1 MFYFKTNCVIIKTIF
16 RNLFQFERFDT
27 IMKKIKMLVV
37 APYEGMAESI
47 ATIAKERNDIE
58 VTIQTGDLSTGKNI
72 AIELSHNN
80 YDVIISRGGTAELI
94 RSAVEIPV
102 VEVSISVYDVLCAI
116 KLAESYSGK
125 FVIAGFS
132 GITYYARLLCDLLQY
147 DIDIITF
154 TSEEDALPALRD
166 AKKKGCKLVLCDMLG
181 SSIAKKLWLN
191 AILIPSGVESITMAL
206 NEAVELVHSSRYVHK
221 QKDLFQALLT
231 SEDREFLIYDPAG
244 KLWFSSSSIEQ
255 TNTALMN
262 IVQSYIK
269 SFLKTADQTI
279 ARQIRDK
286 VYVLKNSHIYYDEQ
300 KYTAIT
306 IQQKDALFSEE
317 DLGITIYN
325 KSDGSPSDF
334 INYYSSSNNVGDL
347 SNMIEE
353 YSKTNIPV
361 LIIGEVGTGKDKAA
375 SLLYE
380 NGAFDKAPFY
390 TIDCAFMGERKW
402 NNLISSENSPL
413 NTLHNT
419 IYLKNVGALSKLQL
433 NKLFTYIEQTKLIKK
448 NRLIF
453 SLVLNN
459 KEHKETETA
468 RTYLENT
475 LKCLT
480 LKLPPLRERIE
491 DISSISALYIHKL
504 NISSEKQII
513 GLEAEAMELLQSF
526 AWPHNLDQLQHVL
539 KELVVITHTPYI
551 TCKSVQQVLKQEQN
565 ICPFED
571 MTSVHFDLSQTLDA
585 INYQIIIT
593 VLKQENGNKEKTS
606 KRLGISRSTLWRILK
621 NYSV

>member
-1 MFYFKTNCVIIKTIF
+1 
-16 RNLFQFERFDT
+16 
-27 IMKKIKMLVV
+27 MKKIKMLAV
-37 APYEGMAESI
+37 APYEGMAEAI
-47 ATIAKERNDIE
+47 ATIAKERNDIDLT
-58 VTIQTGDLSTGKNI
+58 VQTGDLSTGKNI

-102 VEVSISVYDVLCAI
+102 VEVSISVYDVLRAI
-116 KLAESYSGK
+116 KLAENYSGK

-132 GITYYARLLCDLLQY
+132 GITHYARQLCDLLQY

-191 AILIPSGVESITMAL
+191 AILIPSGAESITDAL
-206 NEAVELVHSSRYVHK
+206 NEAVELVHSSQYVHK

-231 SEDREFLIYDPAG
+231 AEDREFLIYDPAG
-244 KLWFSSSSIEQ
+244 KLWFSSFVIEH
-255 TNTALMN
+255 TNTSLMN
-262 IVQSYIK
+262 IVQNYIK
-269 SFLKTADQTI
+269 TFLKTPDQTI

-286 VYVLKNSHIYYDEQ
+286 VYVLKNCHIYYAEQ

-325 KSDGSPSDF
+325 KSDGMPSDF
-334 INYYSSSNNVGDL
+334 TNYYSSSNNVGDL
-347 SNMIEE
+347 SNMIEQ
-353 YSKTNIPV
+353 YSKTNTPV

-380 NGAFDKAPFY
+380 NGDFDNAPFY

-433 NKLFTYIEQTKLIKK
+433 NKLFTYIEQTKLHKK
-448 NRLIF
+448 NRLLF

-459 KEHKETETA
+459 KEQKETETA
-468 RTYLENT
+468 RNYFENS
-475 LKCLT
+475 LCCLT
-480 LKLPPLRERIE
+480 LKLPPLRERID
-491 DISSISALYIHKL
+491 DIPSITALYIHKL

-513 GLEAEAMELLQSF
+513 GLETEAMELLQSF
-526 AWPHNLDQLQHVL
+526 PWPHNLDQLQHVL
-539 KELVVITHTPYI
+539 NELVVITNTPYI
-551 TCKSVQQVLKQEQN
+551 TYQSVKQILKQEQTS
-565 ICPFED
+565 CPFQQ
-571 MTSVHFDLSQTLDA
+571 TSHFNFNQTLDN
-585 INYQIIIT
+585 INYQIIVA

-621 NYSV
+621 NHADDNDK

>member
-1 MFYFKTNCVIIKTIF
+1 
-16 RNLFQFERFDT
+16 
-27 IMKKIKMLVV
+27 MKKIKMLAV
-37 APYEGMAESI
+37 APYEGMAEAIS
-47 ATIAKERNDIE
+47 AIAKERNDIE
-58 VTIQTGDLSTGKNI
+58 LTVQTGDLSTGKNI

-102 VEVSISVYDVLCAI
+102 VEVSISVYDVLRAI
-116 KLAESYSGK
+116 KLAENYSGK

-132 GITYYARLLCDLLQY
+132 GITHYARLLCDLLQY

-154 TSEEDALPALRD
+154 TSEEDAFPALRD

-191 AILIPSGVESITMAL
+191 AILIPSGTESISAAL
-206 NEAVELVHSSRYVHK
+206 NEAVELVHSSQYVHK

-231 SEDREFLIYDPAG
+231 KEDREFLIYDPAG
-244 KLWFSSSSIEQ
+244 KLWFSSFPTEE
-255 TNTALMN
+255 TNTSLMN
-262 IVQSYIK
+262 LVQNYIK
-269 SFLKTADQTI
+269 TFLKTPDQTI
-279 ARQIRDK
+279 ARQIREK
-286 VYVLKNSHIYYDEQ
+286 VYVLKNCHIYYAEQ

-325 KSDGSPSDF
+325 KSDGLPSDF
-334 INYYSSSNNVGDL
+334 TNYYSSSNNIGDL

-361 LIIGEVGTGKDKAA
+361 LIIGEAGTGKDKAA

-380 NGAFDKAPFY
+380 NGPFENAPFY

-402 NNLISSENSPL
+402 NTLISSENSPL

-453 SLVLNN
+453 SLVLNH
-459 KEHKETETA
+459 KEQKETETA
-468 RTYLENT
+468 RNYLENN
-475 LKCLT
+475 LCCLT
-480 LKLPPLRERIE
+480 LKLPPLRERIN
-491 DISSISALYIHKL
+491 DIPSITALYIHKL

-513 GLEAEAMELLQSF
+513 GLESEAMELMQSF
-526 AWPHNLDQLQHVL
+526 PWPHNLDQLQHVL
-539 KELVVITHTPYI
+539 NELVVITNTPYI
-551 TCKSVQQVLKQEQN
+551 TYANVQQILKQEQS
-565 ICPFED
+565 ICPFQE
-571 MTSVHFDLSQTLDA
+571 TSAVHFDLTQTLDA
-585 INYQIIIT
+585 INYQIILA

-621 NYSV
+621 

>member
-1 MFYFKTNCVIIKTIF
+1 
-16 RNLFQFERFDT
+16 
-27 IMKKIKMLVV
+27 MKKIKMLAV
-37 APYEGMAESI
+37 APYEGMAEAI
-47 ATIAKERNDIE
+47 AAIAKERNDIE
-58 VTIQTGDLSTGKNI
+58 LTVQTGDLSTGKNI

-102 VEVSISVYDVLCAI
+102 VEVSISVYDVLRAI
-116 KLAESYSGK
+116 KLAENYSGK
-125 FVIAGFS
+125 FIIAGFS

-191 AILIPSGVESITMAL
+191 AILIPSGTESITAAL
-206 NEAVELVHSSRYVHK
+206 NEAVELVHSSQYVHK
-221 QKDLFQALLT
+221 QKDLFQELLT
-231 SEDREFLIYDPAG
+231 NEDREFLIYDPAG
-244 KLWFSSSSIEQ
+244 KLWFSSFSIEQ

-262 IVQSYIK
+262 IVQNYIK
-269 SFLKTADQTI
+269 SFLKTPDQTI

-286 VYVLKNSHIYYDEQ
+286 VYVLKNCHIYYAEQ

-325 KSDGSPSDF
+325 KSDGSSSDF
-334 INYYSSSNNVGDL
+334 TNYYSSSNNVGDL
-347 SNMIEE
+347 SNRIEQ
-353 YSKTNIPV
+353 YSKTNTPV

-380 NGAFDKAPFY
+380 NGDFDNAPFY

-402 NNLISSENSPL
+402 NNLISNENSPL
-413 NTLHNT
+413 NTLHTT

-433 NKLFTYIEQTKLIKK
+433 NKLFTYIEQTKLNKK

-459 KEHKETETA
+459 KEQKETETA
-468 RTYLENT
+468 RTYLENS
-475 LKCLT
+475 LCCLT

-491 DISSISALYIHKL
+491 DIPSITALYIHKL

-513 GLEAEAMELLQSF
+513 GLETEAMELLQSF
-526 AWPHNLDQLQHVL
+526 PWPHNLDQLQHVL
-539 KELVVITHTPYI
+539 KELVVTTHTPYI
-551 TCKSVQQVLKQEQN
+551 TYENVEQTLKQEQTFS
-565 ICPFED
+565 PFQY
-571 MTSVHFDLSQTLDA
+571 TPSVHFNLNQTLDE
-585 INYQIIIT
+585 INYQIIMT

-621 NYSV
+621 NHAADYQ

>member
-1 MFYFKTNCVIIKTIF
+1 
-16 RNLFQFERFDT
+16 
-27 IMKKIKMLVV
+27 MKKIKMLAV
-37 APYEGMAESI
+37 APYEGMAEAI
-47 ATIAKERNDIE
+47 AAIAKERNDIE
-58 VTIQTGDLSTGKNI
+58 LTVQTGDLSTGKNI

-102 VEVSISVYDVLCAI
+102 VEVSISVYDVLRAI
-116 KLAESYSGK
+116 KLAENYSGK
-125 FVIAGFS
+125 FIIAGFS

-191 AILIPSGVESITMAL
+191 AILIPSGTESITAAL
-206 NEAVELVHSSRYVHK
+206 NEAVELVHSSQYVHK
-221 QKDLFQALLT
+221 QKDLFQELLT
-231 SEDREFLIYDPAG
+231 NEDREFLIYDPAG
-244 KLWFSSSSIEQ
+244 KLWFSSFSIEQ

-262 IVQSYIK
+262 IVQNYIK
-269 SFLKTADQTI
+269 SFLKTPDQTI

-286 VYVLKNSHIYYDEQ
+286 VYVLKNCHIYYAEQ

-306 IQQKDALFSEE
+306 IQQNDALFSEE
-317 DLGITIYN
+317 DLGVTIYN
-325 KSDGSPSDF
+325 KSDGLPNDF
-334 INYYSSSNNVGDL
+334 TNYYSSSNNVGDL
-347 SNMIEE
+347 SNRIEQ
-353 YSKTNIPV
+353 YSKTNIPI

-380 NGAFDKAPFY
+380 NGAFDKSPFY

-402 NNLISSENSPL
+402 NNLISNENSPL
-413 NTLHNT
+413 NTLHTT

-433 NKLFTYIEQTKLIKK
+433 NKLFTYIEQTKLNKK

-459 KEHKETETA
+459 KEQKETETA
-468 RTYLENT
+468 RTYLENS
-475 LKCLT
+475 LCCLT

-491 DISSISALYIHKL
+491 DIPSITALYIHKL

-513 GLEAEAMELLQSF
+513 GLETEAMELLQSF
-526 AWPHNLDQLQHVL
+526 SWPHNLDQLQHVL
-539 KELVVITHTPYI
+539 KELVVITNTPYI
-551 TCKSVQQVLKQEQN
+551 TYESVEQALKQEQTFS
-565 ICPFED
+565 PFQYEP
-571 MTSVHFDLSQTLDA
+571 SIHFNLNQTLDV
-585 INYQIIIT
+585 INYQIIMA

-621 NYSV
+621 NHTVDYQ

>member
-1 MFYFKTNCVIIKTIF
+1 
-16 RNLFQFERFDT
+16 
-27 IMKKIKMLVV
+27 MKKIKMLAV
-37 APYEGMAESI
+37 APYEGMAEAI
-47 ATIAKERNDIE
+47 AAIAKERNDIE
-58 VTIQTGDLSTGKNI
+58 LTVQTGDLSTGKNI

-102 VEVSISVYDVLCAI
+102 VEVSISVYDVLRAI
-116 KLAESYSGK
+116 KLAENYSGK

-166 AKKKGCKLVLCDMLG
+166 AKKRGCKLVLCDMLG

-191 AILIPSGVESITMAL
+191 AILIPSGTESITAAL
-206 NEAVELVHSSRYVHK
+206 NEAVELVHSSQYVHK
-221 QKDLFQALLT
+221 QKELFQALLT
-231 SEDREFLIYDPAG
+231 GEDREFLIYDPAG
-244 KLWFSSSSIEQ
+244 KLWFSSFSIEQ
-255 TNTALMN
+255 TNTSLMN
-262 IVQSYIK
+262 IVQNYIK
-269 SFLKTADQTI
+269 SFLKTPDQTI
-279 ARQIRDK
+279 VRQIRDK
-286 VYVLKNSHIYYDEQ
+286 VYVLKNCHIYYAEQ

-334 INYYSSSNNVGDL
+334 TNYYSSSNNIGDL
-347 SNMIEE
+347 SSRIEE

-380 NGAFDKAPFY
+380 NGPFDKAPFY

-433 NKLFTYIEQTKLIKK
+433 NKLFTYIEQTKLNKK

-459 KEHKETETA
+459 KEQKETETA
-468 RTYLENT
+468 RNYLENN
-475 LKCLT
+475 LCCLT

-491 DISSISALYIHKL
+491 DIPSITALYIHKL

-513 GLEAEAMELLQSF
+513 GLEAEAMELMQSF
-526 AWPHNLDQLQHVL
+526 PWPHNLDQLQHVL

-551 TCKSVQQVLKQEQN
+551 TYESVEQILKQEQTFSPLQC
-565 ICPFED
+565 IP
-571 MTSVHFDLSQTLDA
+571 SIHFNLNQTLDA
-585 INYQIIIT
+585 INYQIIMT

-621 NYSV
+621 NHSSDT